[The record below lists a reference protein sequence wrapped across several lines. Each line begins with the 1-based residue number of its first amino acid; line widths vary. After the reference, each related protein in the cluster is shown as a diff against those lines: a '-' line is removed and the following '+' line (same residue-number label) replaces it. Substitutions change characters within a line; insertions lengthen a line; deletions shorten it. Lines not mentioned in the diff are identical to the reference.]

1 MIKEIIYEYWA
12 STLPSLKKRDFNF
25 NLIELDLVND
35 IVGIRRAGK
44 TYLMFY
50 IVNHLLKTRRL
61 DKKATIYINFE
72 NRRLYPLKKEYFNQI
87 IEFVYAERLLDKFKK
102 IYLFLDEIQNIEG
115 WQHWIRSIYDDFKG
129 RIKIFISGSNEK
141 LLEKEYSML
150 LTGRHLTVNTFPLSF
165 KEFLGFND
173 LSLNKEKVLLE
184 KEKSIAKKELGNF
197 IKFGGFP
204 EVVLNPQKEEILQQY
219 FSDIVARDVVFKERV
234 RKDLSLIE
242 ELGVYLINNI
252 SNLTSFRR
260 LSNFFNSKG
269 TKISLPTLQHYYQLF
284 ENAFLFFSV
293 RMFSYKIKDQLQ
305 HPLKIYCIDTGLI
318 NALSFKIS
326 HNLGK
331 LYENVVAVEL
341 KRRKKVL
348 YYWKDYRQRE
358 VDFVVKKGLKVLQLI
373 QASYGSEDIET
384 EKREVEAL
392 FRASKELKC
401 KNLLVIT
408 QDLEK
413 EEEGIKFIPLWK
425 WLLK

>member
-1 MIKEIIYEYWA
+1 MA
-12 STLPSLKKRDFNF
+12 STLPLLKKRDFNF
-25 NLIELDLVND
+25 NLIELDLIND

-50 IVNHLLKTRRL
+50 IIDYLMKTKRL

-87 IEFVYAERLLDKFKK
+87 IEFIYAERLLDKSKK
-102 IYLFLDEIQNIEG
+102 IYLFLDEIQNVED
-115 WQHWIRSIYDDFKG
+115 WQHWIRSIYDEFKG

-150 LTGRHLTVNTFPLSF
+150 LTGRHLTINIFPLSF
-165 KEFLGFND
+165 REFLGFRNV
-173 LSLNKEKVLLE
+173 SLNKEKPLLE
-184 KEKSIAKKELGNF
+184 KEKSIAKKELGSF

-204 EVVLNPQKEEILQQY
+204 EVVLSSQKEEILQQY
-219 FSDIVARDVVFKERV
+219 FSDIVARDVVFKERI

-242 ELGVYLINNI
+242 ELGMYLINNI
-252 SNLTSFRR
+252 SNLTSFRG

-269 TKISLPTLQHYYQLF
+269 TKLSLPTLQHYYHLF
-284 ENAFLFFSV
+284 ENAFLFFSI
-293 RMFSYKIKDQLQ
+293 RIFSYKIKDQLQ

-331 LYENVVAVEL
+331 LYENIVAVEL
-341 KRRKKVL
+341 KRRKKDI
-348 YYWKDYRQRE
+348 YYWKDYQQRE
-358 VDFVVKKGLKVLQLI
+358 VDFVIKKGLKVLQLI
-373 QASYGSEDIET
+373 QVSYEMEDIKT
-384 EKREVEAL
+384 EKRETDAL
-392 FRASKELKC
+392 IRASKELKC
-401 KNLLVIT
+401 KDLLVIT

-425 WLLK
+425 WLLRGC